1 MTILSEANIIK
12 GKPIRSESIISESE
26 HHDEHHDTFDWEIVP
41 ETTAFDL
48 KPKMR
53 HTMSSPNLSHLET
66 SEDDSYTFVS
76 DEVSSESS
84 NEQDQQQQ
92 QLPPKQTVQNS
103 KNMSRVPSFKD
114 AILLNAEETRN
125 EIQLKKQQQEKARIE
140 ALKNRSRSKN
150 IKFVVT
156 PIKRCTKSTGDL
168 RSLITIV
175 DDDDADCSG
184 GGSGGASNDCIMG
197 ESDAAE
203 FYASK
208 GHARVSRK
216 NGRKLRP
223 DEAKRKEMIIYKKN
237 LQRQQQ
243 QSKSKGKKSEKL

>member
-1 MTILSEANIIK
+1 MTTISKQNIENR
-12 GKPIRSESIISESE
+12 KPIRSESINSEHE

-41 ETTAFDL
+41 ETPSFNP

-53 HTMSSPNLSHLET
+53 HAMSSPDLSHLET
-66 SEDDSYTFVS
+66 LEDDSYTFVS
-76 DEVSSESS
+76 DEALSESS
-84 NEQDQQQQ
+84 NEQQQQQ
-92 QLPPKQTVQNS
+92 QLPPKQPVQS
-103 KNMSRVPSFKD
+103 SNMRRVPSFKD

-125 EIQLKKQQQEKARIE
+125 EIQLKKQHQEKARIE
-140 ALKNRSRSKN
+140 ALKNRPRSKN

-168 RSLITIV
+168 RSLV
-175 DDDDADCSG
+175 KVEDDDVDYG
-184 GGSGGASNDCIMG
+184 GGGGGGAVSNDLILG
-197 ESDAAE
+197 DSDAAE

-208 GHARVSRK
+208 GHARMSRK
-216 NGRKLRP
+216 NGQKLRP

-243 QSKSKGKKSEKL
+243 QSKSKGKK

>member
-1 MTILSEANIIK
+1 MGIKK
-12 GKPIRSESIISESE
+12 GKPIRSESLISESE

-41 ETTAFDL
+41 ESTSFDP

-53 HTMSSPNLSHLET
+53 HAMSSPNLCHLES
-66 SEDDSYTFVS
+66 SEDDSYTFIS
-76 DEVSSESS
+76 DEASSESS
-84 NEQDQQQQ
+84 NEQQQQQKQ
-92 QLPPKQTVQNS
+92 QLPPKKTVQSSN
-103 KNMSRVPSFKD
+103 NMRRVPSFKD

-125 EIQLKKQQQEKARIE
+125 EIQLKKQQQEKARME

-156 PIKRCTKSTGDL
+156 PIKRCTKSAGDL
-168 RSLITIV
+168 RSLIRV
-175 DDDDADCSG
+175 EDDDADCSG
-184 GGSGGASNDCIMG
+184 GVGGGGVSNDCILG

-216 NGRKLRP
+216 NGQKLRP
-223 DEAKRKEMIIYKKN
+223 DEAKRREMIMYKKN